1 MKTND
6 VIIVAGL
13 KRSGTSMLM
22 QMLQKG
28 GIETAIDE
36 IRDADLF
43 NPNGYYD
50 HQKLME
56 VDRKNPK
63 PYAIEFMES
72 LQGKA
77 IKVYAGFLRLLPT
90 AENLKYKVIF
100 IERDIFEV
108 WASRRKMQPELRKKG
123 NDSIIF
129 FAIRQRENLKSI
141 IENVKLWLNSRKDVE
156 VLWLNYKNLV
166 EQPNLEIN
174 RICQF
179 LNADANFILN
189 KQAMVS
195 TIDPNLYNEKATQ
208 LFLSTDRSPKAVAQL
223 INQYVIGKTYCEIGI
238 GEGHNLNLVSTA
250 KHKFGI
256 ERTPYGVKRCKEL
269 YPQLEV
275 IQGDFFKVYKSHPFE
290 VCFLWIIYPYCKK
303 FVDAILSHNKNTIVL
318 MGLNYYYH
326 LPDGDEKK
334 QFYMEAYPKEAQ
346 ADKWNAMIDDHL
358 KELESQGF
366 TYTIEAVTDYNGEI
380 FSVAVIQKRH

>member
-50 HQKLME
+50 HQ
-56 VDRKNPK
+56 
-63 PYAIEFMES
+63 
-72 LQGKA
+72 KA

-223 INQYVIGKTYCEIGI
+223 IN
-238 GEGHNLNLVSTA
+238 LVSTA